1 MVMGVL
7 DKLFKRMGSS
17 SRSAADAPRAR
28 PENLAFLQAMEAV
41 AGSDSPENRQALY
54 RTMLQAWFLVP
65 TNQMPGPGAPDQHV
79 LKSDTRVSV
88 PIHRDARGKNI
99 VPAFTDEQALERWTG
114 GSPWFALQGLI
125 FFQSVA
131 GTEADEIAVN
141 PFRPGEK
148 PIRPFGR
155 ITRAE
160 CQALAEGLIPEPRS
174 QGKTM
179 QMTAVKPQRVLVG
192 MPKEMPGKEV
202 FDALITAAK
211 SQTAIRAL
219 YFCQIKFSEGAPHR
233 AVAIDFL
240 PGISPEDA
248 DASAH
253 ALGSAIQPLLPRG
266 ELFDFFPSGT
276 TLADAI
282 IKQGKKI
289 YSASLQ

>member
-1 MVMGVL
+1 MGVL
-7 DKLFKRMGSS
+7 DKLFKRKRSS
-17 SRSAADAPRAR
+17 GRSAGDSPKAR

-41 AGSDSPENRQALY
+41 ARSDSLENRQALY

-65 TNQMPGPGAPDQHV
+65 TNQMPAPGTLGEHV
-79 LKSDTRVSV
+79 LENDTEVSI
-88 PIHRDARGKNI
+88 PIHRDAHGKNI
-99 VPAFTDEQALERWTG
+99 VPAFTDELALEHWSG
-114 GSPWFALQGLI
+114 ASPWFALQGLI
-125 FFQSVA
+125 FFQGVA

-148 PIRPFGR
+148 IIRPFGR

-160 CQALAEGLIPEPRS
+160 FQALAEGLIPEPRS
-174 QGKTM
+174 QGKTV

-202 FDALITAAK
+202 FDALISAAK
-211 SQTAIRAL
+211 SQKAIRAL
-219 YFCQIKFSEGAPHR
+219 YFCQIKFAEGAPHR

-240 PGISPEDA
+240 PGTSPEDA
-248 DASAH
+248 DAGAH
-253 ALGSAIQPLLPRG
+253 ALGSATQPLLPSG

-282 IKQGKKI
+282 MKQGKKI
-289 YSASLQ
+289 YSAPLP